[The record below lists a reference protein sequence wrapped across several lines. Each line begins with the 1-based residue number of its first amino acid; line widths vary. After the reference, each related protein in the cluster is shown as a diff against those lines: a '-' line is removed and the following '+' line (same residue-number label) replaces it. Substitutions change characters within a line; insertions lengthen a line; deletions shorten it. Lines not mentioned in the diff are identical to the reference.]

1 MRRSV
6 VLFDLDM
13 TLMVSDGAGRAAMS
27 RAFEIETGRPEML
40 EEIAFHGRT
49 DRWIAAEA
57 ARLTGLA
64 PERLFER
71 SRVDYPR
78 LLREELARR
87 SPYVLPGVTAL
98 LDALRGREETVW
110 GLATGNLRETSFLKL
125 ASVGL
130 DSYFDRGGGFGDD
143 HEERAAMVRDAM
155 AVLGWRP
162 GDGLAVVGDTEHDVA
177 AAHAVGAVAVG
188 VATGTRSEADLA
200 RAGADVVLPDLGDL
214 ERALAAV
221 LPPDR

>member
-1 MRRSV
+1 MRRAL

-13 TLMVSDGAGRAAMS
+13 TLLVSDGAGRAAMS
-27 RAFEIETGRPEML
+27 RAFELETGRPGML

-49 DRWIAAEA
+49 DRWIATEA

-87 SPYVLPGVTAL
+87 SPYALPGVAAL
-98 LDALRGREETVW
+98 LDALQGREGTVF

-130 DSYFDRGGGFGDD
+130 DSYFDHRGGFGDD
-143 HEERAAMVRDAM
+143 HEERADMVRDAV

-162 GDGLAVVGDTEHDVA
+162 GDGLSVVGDTEHDVS

-188 VATGTRSEADLA
+188 VATGTRSEAELA
-200 RAGADVVLPDLGDL
+200 GAGADIVLPDLGDL
-214 ERALAAV
+214 DRALAAV
-221 LPPDR
+221 LPDGI